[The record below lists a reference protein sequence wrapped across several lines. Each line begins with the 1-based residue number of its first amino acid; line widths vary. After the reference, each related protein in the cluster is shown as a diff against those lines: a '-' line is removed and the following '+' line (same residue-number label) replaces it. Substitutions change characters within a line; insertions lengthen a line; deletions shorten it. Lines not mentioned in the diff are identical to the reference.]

1 MAYSRTGGQTMGQS
15 NVALEEP
22 SLVLHAVIE
31 AVSAERNVVLVLRGE
46 VVQEHLGQDKQRGE
60 SGDIE

>member
-1 MAYSRTGGQTMGQS
+1 MVGGGRGGLDTCP

-31 AVSAERNVVLVLRGE
+31 TVSAERNVVLVLRGE
-46 VVQEHLGQDKQRGE
+46 VVQEHLGQDTQRGE

>member
-1 MAYSRTGGQTMGQS
+1 MGQS